1 MAAVRR
7 EASPMVMISGLKT
20 REALPLTIAAASD
33 TKEILP
39 GAIPARLGAFAAT
52 LRTRR
57 GQSVALSFE
66 GSEAAFVVR
75 SGALMLHVTLPGGL
89 RQVTALYYPGD
100 VFRTA
105 FAPPAASA
113 HLSAVT
119 AGEVLRFRWSAVA
132 ELAANDP
139 ETAGYFADAVAKQT
153 ARQAIH
159 MAAVGQFDCQ
169 QRVATYLMELA
180 MSTGV
185 RAPSGAVAFEMP
197 LRRTD
202 MADYLGLNADTLSR
216 TMSRLRASGL
226 LSHPDRHRA
235 IIRDLDALAALT
247 PAAQSIRALYAKTP
261 STTR

>member
-1 MAAVRR
+1 MAVVRR
-7 EASPMVMISGLKT
+7 GAKPMVMISSLKT
-20 REALPLTIAAASD
+20 REALTLTIAAASD
-33 TKEILP
+33 ISANLP
-39 GAIPARLGAFAAT
+39 GAIPARLGAHAAT

-57 GQSVALSFE
+57 GQTVALNFE

-89 RQVTALYYPGD
+89 RQVIALFYPGD

-113 HLSAVT
+113 HLSAVI

-132 ELAANDP
+132 ELTASDP
-139 ETAGYFADAVAKQT
+139 ETASYFADAVAKQT

-159 MAAVGQFDCQ
+159 VAALGQFDCE
-169 QRVATYLMELA
+169 QRVATYLME
-180 MSTGV
+180 
-185 RAPSGAVAFEMP
+185 RAPCGGLAFEMP
-197 LRRTD
+197 LSRTD

-226 LSHPDRHRA
+226 LSHPERHRA
-235 IIRDLDALAALT
+235 VIRDLDALAALT
-247 PAAQSIRALYAKTP
+247 PAAHSIRALYA
-261 STTR
+261 

>member
-7 EASPMVMISGLKT
+7 GAKPMVMISSLKT

-33 TKEILP
+33 ISANLP
-39 GAIPARLGAFAAT
+39 GAIPARLGAHAAT

-57 GQSVALSFE
+57 GQTVALNFE

-89 RQVTALYYPGD
+89 RQVIALFYPGD

-113 HLSAVT
+113 HLSAVI

-132 ELAANDP
+132 ELMASDP
-139 ETAGYFADAVAKQT
+139 ETASYFADAVAKQT

-159 MAAVGQFDCQ
+159 VAAVGQFDCQ

-180 MSTGV
+180 MRTGV
-185 RAPSGAVAFEMP
+185 RAPRGGLAFEMP
-197 LRRTD
+197 LSRTD

-226 LSHPDRHRA
+226 LSHPERHRA
-235 IIRDLDALAALT
+235 VIRDLDALAALT
-247 PAAQSIRALYAKTP
+247 PAAHSIRALYA
-261 STTR
+261 